1 MLEVDGSLPLDLPS
15 IIPGCGFDV
24 VVVEKRVVGLD
35 RVRGRLAAN
44 ECPIVGGKRGLAAGT
59 RQA

>member
-15 IIPGCGFDV
+15 IIPGCGFGV
-24 VVVEKRVVGLD
+24 VVVAKRMVGLD
-35 RVRGRLAAN
+35 RVGGRLAAN
-44 ECPIVGGKRGLAAGT
+44 ECPMVGGKRGLAAGT